1 MKWTWFGAICV
12 PKSHTWCSLGSR
24 YIECRDREVEPE
36 AEILKRKKSGG
47 IPRGSVSV
55 HVVPAVPVGKC
66 VMTPY
71 TSQPESW
78 WVWLIQAPGIY
89 RTSTIHQGGF
99 PGALVVKNPPAN
111 AGDLRDVNSI
121 PGSGR
126 FPGEGLATHS
136 NILAWRIP
144 WTEDPA
150 GYNPW
155 GHKELDTTEVTACTH
170 AYTRTCGCFRGFGS
184 SKSNIKGS

>member
-12 PKSHTWCSLGSR
+12 PMSHAWCSLGSR

-47 IPRGSVSV
+47 IPRGSVR
-55 HVVPAVPVGKC
+55 VVPAVPVGKC

-71 TSQPESW
+71 TFQPESW
-78 WVWLIQAPGIY
+78 WVSLIQAPGIY

-126 FPGEGLATHS
+126 FPGGGPGNPLQYSCLENPMDRGPCGLQS
-136 NILAWRIP
+136 MGSQRV
-144 WTEDPA
+144 
-150 GYNPW
+150 
-155 GHKELDTTEVTACTH
+155 GHDWSDSVH
-170 AYTRTCGCFRGFGS
+170 TC
-184 SKSNIKGS
+184 IH

>member
-1 MKWTWFGAICV
+1 MFFLDTGNKSVKWTWFGAICV
-12 PKSHTWCSLGSR
+12 PMSHAWCSLGSL

-47 IPRGSVSV
+47 IPRGSVR
-55 HVVPAVPVGKC
+55 VVPAVPVGKC

-71 TSQPESW
+71 TFQPESW
-78 WVWLIQAPGIY
+78 WVSLIQAPGIY

-126 FPGEGLATHS
+126 FPGGGPGNPLQYSCLENPMDRGPCGLQS
-136 NILAWRIP
+136 MGSQRV
-144 WTEDPA
+144 
-150 GYNPW
+150 
-155 GHKELDTTEVTACTH
+155 GHDWSDSVH
-170 AYTRTCGCFRGFGS
+170 TC
-184 SKSNIKGS
+184 IH